1 MPTTMP
7 SVRYPHHELRC
18 TRPNG
23 DALALT
29 GRVAAALR
37 GAGLPSTEISH
48 CDPQAIMGDSDNPL
62 GVCMVWA
69 DVS

>member
-7 SVRYPHHELRC
+7 SVLYPHHELRC

-23 DALALT
+23 DALPLT
-29 GRVAAALR
+29 CRVAAALH
-37 GAGLPSTEISH
+37 GAGLPSTEISR
-48 CDPQAIMGDSDNPL
+48 CDAQAIVGDSDNPL
-62 GVCMVWA
+62 GVCIARA

>member
-7 SVRYPHHELRC
+7 SVLYPHHELRC

-23 DALALT
+23 DALPLT

-37 GAGLPSTEISH
+37 GAGFTSTEISH
-48 CDPQAIMGDSDNPL
+48 CDAQATAGDSDNPL
-62 GVCMVWA
+62 GVCIARA